1 MPSCKLRKIACLNCS
16 PPFTSS
22 LHCSITLMLN
32 HLKEMDRVG
41 GAASAPSL
49 MGADQITVSKLS
61 EKMLL
66 PFSGLSTGQLEQDIA
81 KRWPS
86 LKSIDGCIVE
96 IHGPLSKGKFD
107 VSGPVCC
114 KAITNISDK
123 CWPKMF

>member
-1 MPSCKLRKIACLNCS
+1 
-16 PPFTSS
+16 
-22 LHCSITLMLN
+22 
-32 HLKEMDRVG
+32 
-41 GAASAPSL
+41 

-66 PFSGLSTGQLEQDIA
+66 PFSGLSTGQLEQYIV

-123 CWPKMF
+123 CWPKMFKPLFPPLLKNSCAPITAGPATKL